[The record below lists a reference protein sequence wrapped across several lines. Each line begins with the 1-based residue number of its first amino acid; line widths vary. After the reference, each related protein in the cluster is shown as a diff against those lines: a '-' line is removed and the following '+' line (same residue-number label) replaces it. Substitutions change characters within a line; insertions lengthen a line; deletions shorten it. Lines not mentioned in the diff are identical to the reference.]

1 MHKKYESLLNRPE
14 PEEFIAETPMVNEV
28 DTSPSNQTKR
38 RTKLFVD
45 VLIILC
51 LIMCAIIT
59 FNTLAEYHRLDMV
72 LSAAEITALMVP
84 WGGELL
90 LIVVRQAIGSDVIQ
104 NRGGN

>member
-14 PEEFIAETPMVNEV
+14 PEEFVTETPLVNEV
-28 DTSPSNQTKR
+28 DTNPTNKTKR
-38 RTKLFVD
+38 RTKRFVD
-45 VLIILC
+45 VLIVLC

-59 FNTLAEYHRLDMV
+59 FNTLVEYHRLDMV